1 LTGPKLKLDR
11 SRPFATCHGEG
22 LTHAFEQDGL
32 PFDHQGELAMSMVK
46 TPAQKALVEKKMRR
60 LVKLQAGAPSD
71 DPDLQEPPTPPDDD
85 DEGGDDTAMNFEA
98 WLKDEVQ
105 YPQHEVFKEAR
116 RRFNKMFTNYKAL
129 AEFLVFEEQVLGPDD
144 VPTKLGPKS
153 T

>member
-1 LTGPKLKLDR
+1 MTGPKLQLDR
-11 SRPFATCHGEG
+11 SRAFATCHGEG

-32 PFDHQGELAMSMVK
+32 PFDHQGDLATSMVK

-60 LVKLQAGAPSD
+60 LVKLQAGAPSS
-71 DPDLQEPPTPPDDD
+71 DPDLQEPPAPPDDD
-85 DEGGDDTAMNFEA
+85 EGDEGTAMNFEA

-116 RRFNKMFTNYKAL
+116 RRFNKVFTNYKAL
-129 AEFLVFEEQVLGPDD
+129 AEFLVYEEQVLGPDD
-144 VPTKLGPKS
+144 VPTKLGQKS

>member
-1 LTGPKLKLDR
+1 M
-11 SRPFATCHGEG
+11 
-22 LTHAFEQDGL
+22 THAFEQDGL
-32 PFDHQGELAMSMVK
+32 PFDHQGDLAMSMVK

-60 LVKLQAGAPSD
+60 LTKLQAGAPND
-71 DPDLQEPPTPPDDD
+71 DPEVQEPPPPPGADDD
-85 DEGGDDTAMNFEA
+85 DGDDTAMNFEA

-116 RRFNKMFTNYKAL
+116 RRFNKAFTNYKAL
-129 AEFLVFEEQVLGPDD
+129 AEFLVFEEQVLGPED

>member
-1 LTGPKLKLDR
+1 MTGPKLKLDR

-32 PFDHQGELAMSMVK
+32 PFDHQGELAEKQVK

-60 LVKLQAGAPSD
+60 LVKLQAGAPSS

-85 DEGGDDTAMNFEA
+85 DEGNENAEMNFEA

-105 YPQHEVFKEAR
+105 YPQHVVFKEAR
-116 RRFNKMFTNYKAL
+116 RRFNKVFTNYKAL
-129 AEFLVFEEQVLGPDD
+129 AEFLVYDEQVLGPDD
-144 VPTKLGPKS
+144 VPTKLGQKS